1 MTSYLI
7 ESLKD
12 CKRKKGLTD
21 REIAKSLEVHA
32 NSVYNWRNYRVEP
45 SPLAK
50 SKIREFLIKTL

>member
-12 CKRKKGLTD
+12 YMKKNRVSQRKM
-21 REIAKSLEVHA
+21 AKLLGIHY
-32 NSVYNWRNYRVEP
+32 NSVWNWINYKQDP

-50 SKIREFLIKTL
+50 SKIREFLIKNL